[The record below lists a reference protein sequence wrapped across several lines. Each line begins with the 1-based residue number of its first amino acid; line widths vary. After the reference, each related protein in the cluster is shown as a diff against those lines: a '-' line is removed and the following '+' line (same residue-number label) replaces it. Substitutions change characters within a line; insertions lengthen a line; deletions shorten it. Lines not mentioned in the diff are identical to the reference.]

1 MSTNDPE
8 DLSKAT
14 IDLTKTSS
22 LEVIAVDPPSQTP
35 INSTQCSPKSGGD
48 NKKSPGDTNKNRR
61 KRKPK
66 KVSTSLNDT
75 SLSDNEPMDIDMEL
89 TNKVSSGSIISINSE
104 VSKPESDC
112 ETIEKIAKMVSNITN
127 EEKPIESETNTQEQQ
142 DNIINEV
149 EYRLEELFA
158 DVPESSINEQS
169 TIESIAPE
177 DSTKETPKL
186 PVKPK
191 PANKRKKPDTGSNK
205 KQKKAVNGN
214 KSKDKKNDKSG
225 KFKGSDKGKI
235 DKLDSKKTQ
244 KSKEN
249 GGRSKVKVDAAPYI
263 QIQKDG
269 SFTVINQTLNGD
281 DDTDKASSKTKKPV
295 AIEKHRQ
302 HIRGLHV
309 STLSNKYD
317 ADKRDTTW
325 ICVFCKVGPHKNKL
339 GDLFGPYIISKKS
352 EEYALCLED
361 PANDIFRQSNRDK
374 FIPIKSPLNSP
385 KKKKKLE
392 VIPKKVTSP
401 TAVNG
406 PEISEEVFTGM
417 TAVDENNYEIWFHED
432 CIVWS
437 PGTHIIGTKI
447 IGLEAAVWQ
456 STRHRCEYCQK
467 NGAMV
472 ACLTRGCL
480 KEAHIVCAGK
490 SWKLCEDFKTYCD
503 LHST

>member
-1 MSTNDPE
+1 
-8 DLSKAT
+8 
-14 IDLTKTSS
+14 LTKTNSS
-22 LEVIAVDPPSQTP
+22 EIISIDNTQSQ
-35 INSTQCSPKSGGD
+35 STDSTHCSPKSGGD
-48 NKKSPGDTNKNRR
+48 NRKSPGDVNGSKNRR

-66 KVSTSLNDT
+66 KVSTSLIDT
-75 SLSDNEPMDIDMEL
+75 VSISDNEAMDIDVEL
-89 TNKVSSGSIISINSE
+89 TNKVSAESIISINSE
-104 VSKPESDC
+104 ISKPESDC

-127 EEKPIESETNTQEQQ
+127 EEKPTGSENNAQAQQE
-142 DNIINEV
+142 NIINDV
-149 EYRLEELFA
+149 ENRLEELFA
-158 DVPESSINEQS
+158 DDVPETNVNEQS
-169 TIESIAPE
+169 TLESIAQE
-177 DSTKETPKL
+177 EESTPK
-186 PVKPK
+186 PVVKSK
-191 PANKRKKPDTGSNK
+191 ATKRKKLDTGANK
-205 KQKKAVNGN
+205 KQKKTVNGN

-225 KFKGSDKGKI
+225 KIKAGDKNKVE
-235 DKLDSKKTQ
+235 KQDSNKKAQ

-249 GGRSKVKVDAAPYI
+249 GGRSKVKIDAAPYI

-269 SFTVINQTLNGD
+269 SFTVVNQTLNGD
-281 DDTDKASSKTKKPV
+281 DDTDKSSSKTKKPV
-295 AIEKHRQ
+295 IAEKHRQ

-325 ICVFCKVGPHKNKL
+325 ICVFCKLGPHKNKL

-352 EEYALCLED
+352 DEYSLCLED

-374 FIPIKSPLNSP
+374 FVPIKSPVNTP
-385 KKKKKLE
+385 KKKKKTE
-392 VIPKKVTSP
+392 VNVKKVTSP

-417 TAVDENNYEIWFHED
+417 TPVDENNYEIWFHED

-472 ACLTRGCL
+472 ACLTRGCS
-480 KEAHIVCAGK
+480 KEAHIVCASK
-490 SWKLCEDFKTYCD
+490 SWKLCDDFKTFCD

>member
-1 MSTNDPE
+1 MEQPIHTPPG
-8 DLSKAT
+8 
-14 IDLTKTSS
+14 SS
-22 LEVIAVDPPSQTP
+22 H
-35 INSTQCSPKSGGD
+35 CSPKSGGD
-48 NKKSPGDTNKNRR
+48 NRKSPGDGSGSKNRR

-89 TNKVSSGSIISINSE
+89 TNKVSGQSTISINSE
-104 VSKPESDC
+104 ISKPESDC

-127 EEKPIESETNTQEQQ
+127 EENPIPTESNDQEQQ
-142 DNIINEV
+142 NNVLNEV
-149 EYRLEELFA
+149 ENRLEEMFA
-158 DVPESSINEQS
+158 DVPETNVNEQ
-169 TIESIAPE
+169 TTLESITPE
-177 DSTKETPKL
+177 DSTKE
-186 PVKPK
+186 KPK
-191 PANKRKKPDTGSNK
+191 SVKSKVTKRKKPDPGSSK
-205 KQKKAVNGN
+205 KQKKIVNG
-214 KSKDKKNDKSG
+214 KQSKDKKNDKSV
-225 KFKGSDKGKI
+225 KSKGTDKSKL
-235 DKLDSKKTQ
+235 DKQDSKKAQ

-249 GGRSKVKVDAAPYI
+249 GGRSKVKVDTAPYI

-269 SFTVINQTLNGD
+269 SFTVVNQTLNGD
-281 DDTDKASSKTKKPV
+281 DDTDKPSSKSKKPV
-295 AIEKHRQ
+295 TIEKHRQ

-325 ICVFCKVGPHKNKL
+325 ICVFCKLGPHKNKL
-339 GDLFGPYIISKKS
+339 GDLFGPYVISKKS
-352 EEYALCLED
+352 DEYSLCLED

-374 FIPIKSPLNSP
+374 FIPIKSLVNTP
-385 KKKKKLE
+385 KKKKKAE
-392 VIPKKVTSP
+392 VISKKETSP

-417 TAVDENNYEIWFHED
+417 TAVDEYTYEIWFHED

-480 KEAHIVCAGK
+480 KEAHIVCASK

-503 LHST
+503 LHGK

>member
-1 MSTNDPE
+1 MSSNDPE

-22 LEVIAVDPPSQTP
+22 SDLIPASQPSQTP
-35 INSTQCSPKSGGD
+35 PSSTHCSPKSGGD
-48 NKKSPGDTNKNRR
+48 NIKSPSDGSGSKNRR

-66 KVSTSLNDT
+66 KVSTSLMDT
-75 SLSDNEPMDIDMEL
+75 SISDNEPMDIDLEL
-89 TNKVSSGSIISINSE
+89 TNKVSSESVISVNSE

-127 EEKPIESETNTQEQQ
+127 EEKPAEADKSTEEQE
-142 DNIINEV
+142 DNVINDV
-149 EYRLEELFA
+149 EKSLEELFA
-158 DVPESSINEQS
+158 DAPESNVKEQVTTES
-169 TIESIAPE
+169 TSVE
-177 DSTKETPKL
+177 DIPKDKPTPA
-186 PVKPK
+186 KPK
-191 PANKRKKPDTGSNK
+191 PIKRKRSDAGANKRKN
-205 KQKKAVNGN
+205 VNGN

-225 KFKGSDKGKI
+225 KSKGGDKNKV
-235 DKLDSKKTQ
+235 DKQDSKKAQ

-249 GGRSKVKVDAAPYI
+249 GGRSKVKIDAAPYV

-269 SFTVINQTLNGD
+269 SFTVVNQTSNGD
-281 DDTDKASSKTKKPV
+281 DDTDKPSSKAKKPV
-295 AIEKHRQ
+295 TMEKHRQ

-325 ICVFCKVGPHKNKL
+325 ICVFCKLGPHKNKL

-352 EEYALCLED
+352 EEYSLCLED

-374 FIPIKSPLNSP
+374 FIPIKSPVNTP
-385 KKKKKLE
+385 KKKKKAE

-467 NGAMV
+467 NGAMI

-480 KEAHIVCAGK
+480 KEAHIVCASK
-490 SWKLCEDFKTYCD
+490 SWKLCEDFKTFCD